1 MIVAVPY
8 SSGINLTYDVIEGI
22 DEWGE
27 TYAISNKQTA
37 IRTEV
42 QYDVYLDEWDA
53 TDIALA
59 LALGFPVFTT
69 EDAYRRWVN
78 GEEPLEGDLLT
89 EPPPL
94 TL

>member
-8 SSGINLTYDVIEGI
+8 SSGINLTYDTIEGV

-27 TYAISNKQTA
+27 PYAISNKQTA
-37 IRTEV
+37 IRLGV
-42 QYDVYLDEWDA
+42 QYDVYLDEQDA
-53 TDIALA
+53 VDIALA
-59 LALGFPVFTT
+59 LVIGGTVFTS

-94 TL
+94 PL